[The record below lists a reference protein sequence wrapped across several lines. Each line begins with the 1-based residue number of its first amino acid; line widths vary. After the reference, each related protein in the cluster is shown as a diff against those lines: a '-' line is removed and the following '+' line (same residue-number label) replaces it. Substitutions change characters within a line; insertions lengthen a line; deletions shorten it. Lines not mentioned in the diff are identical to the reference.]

1 MDLRQISYFVAL
13 CEEGSVTRA
22 AERVHVV
29 QPALS
34 MQIAKLE
41 RELGQ
46 ILFDRQP
53 RAVVPTVAGRALH
66 RLVRPILDDVAAAHA
81 AMARLSTAVSGRVTA
96 GILSSLTMSVV
107 PGVLLRFAAAHPD
120 VELSLAD
127 GTTSSFIA
135 GVGDGSL
142 DLAVINRPERPLGL
156 VVEPLLGEEMVLVG
170 GRDTALPVPLPLR
183 PHDLARF
190 DLLLPSTRNGLR
202 SALDLRLR
210 AEGVTLSPKL
220 EVDLVPA
227 IAEVVG
233 RSALFTILPAIAMS
247 RQLAEGTL
255 RAYRIGEPRL
265 VRQLAIVHRRDTPL
279 SAAATAFVAT
289 LVEELAAATL
299 GLGDRIAAGP

>member
-1 MDLRQISYFVAL
+1 MDLRQISYFIAL
-13 CEEGSVTRA
+13 YEEGSVTRA

-107 PGVLLRFAAAHPD
+107 PGVLLRFAEAHPD

-135 GVGDGSL
+135 AVGDGSL

-156 VVEPLLGEEMVLVG
+156 VVEPLFGEEMVLVG

-183 PHDLARF
+183 PRDLARL
-190 DLLLPSTRNGLR
+190 DLLLPSARN
-202 SALDLRLR
+202 LRLR

-220 EVDLVPA
+220 ELDLVPA

-233 RSALFTILPAIAMS
+233 RSALFTILPAIAVS
-247 RQLAEGTL
+247 RQLAEGSL

-265 VRQLAIVHRRDTPL
+265 VRQLAIVHRSDRPL
-279 SAAATAFVAT
+279 STAATAFVAT
-289 LVEELAAATL
+289 LTEEFATATL
-299 GLGDRIAAGP
+299 GLGDRITAGP